1 MCIFICFQDLHGSLK
16 GCPAEHVLAEE
27 PKGLKVKLMDHQR
40 HALAWMF
47 WRETQR
53 PRGGILADDMGL
65 GKTLTMISL
74 VLACKNKQES
84 GAGAD
89 SASSDDD
96 EDLGKKRKSVGGWT
110 SKGRKDRKCFI
121 EFRVCLSIMSWHLL
135 LCARVCRQ
143 EY

>member
-1 MCIFICFQDLHGSLK
+1 MCTIICFQDLHGSLK
-16 GCPAEHVLAEE
+16 GCPADNVLADD

-84 GAGAD
+84 GAGAE
-89 SASSDDD
+89 SASSDED
-96 EDLGKKRKSVGGWT
+96 EDPGKKRKSTGGWT
-110 SKGRKDRKCFI
+110 SKGRKDRKCLI
-121 EFRVCLSIMSWHLL
+121 EIWKDING
-135 LCARVCRQ
+135 LCPARVLSHL
-143 EY
+143 